1 MNGDCV
7 EDRATGFQIS
17 SVAFV
22 ALPVSLMRVRFM
34 VLGQATIAALETANP
49 SDARE
54 RGAESTKN
62 HETRP

>member
-1 MNGDCV
+1 
-7 EDRATGFQIS
+7 
-17 SVAFV
+17 
-22 ALPVSLMRVRFM
+22 M